1 MGNEFCIVI
10 PARLKST
17 RLEQKLL
24 RQVKGKPLI
33 QWTWENSI
41 KSNAKKVIVVTD
53 SKEIVD
59 IISSLGGN
67 VFLSKREHS
76 SGTDRINEFVISEGF
91 NDEDII
97 INLQGDEPIIDI
109 EIVNRFAEFMIEKN
123 SNYASICKPFSSREN
138 QDDNNK
144 VKVTLNENN
153 EAISFSRTIIDNETS
168 KNLHHIG
175 VYGFNKLTLNR
186 FSSLPQTKNEI
197 KEKLEQLRAIDNGI
211 KIDMFKIDTFDTF
224 GIDTEEDLLK
234 FKEFISS

>member
-1 MGNEFCIVI
+1 MNFVLLFQQDLN
-10 PARLKST
+10 RQ

-123 SNYASICKPFSSREN
+123 SNYASIYKPFSSRED
-138 QDDNNK
+138 QDDINK

-153 EAISFSRTIIDNETS
+153 EAISFSRTIIDKETS

-224 GIDTEEDLLK
+224 GIDTEEDLLR